1 MEISLALLNSFRRG
15 EGRERDGVHRR
26 ERERW
31 TEEGISTV
39 GGSVGSAKVGWV
51 SRLCEDKAAKDGS
64 AAVPELL
71 PSIPLCPLG

>member
-15 EGRERDGVHRR
+15 EGRERDGVHGR

-39 GGSVGSAKVGWV
+39 GGSAGSAKGRWV

>member
-15 EGRERDGVHRR
+15 EGRERDGVHGR

-39 GGSVGSAKVGWV
+39 DGNVVSAKGGWV
-51 SRLCEDKAAKDGS
+51 SRLCEDKAAKDGR

-71 PSIPLCPLG
+71 LSTPLCPLG